1 MWMLWQGSFIRLDF
15 RELLIK
21 LGRQGVKAVLMP
33 VRRRM
38 GKTVALPH
46 EAVAAREEVLAA
58 SSPQMQCWMQHEL
71 TCSLHH

>member
-33 VRRRM
+33 GRRRM